1 MAGINVRRDG
11 INGITFHG
19 RQSIVKQCCIEQ
31 QRERRRRRRKS
42 STFPHVPV
50 GSAPTARLPIYS
62 GERRGWEVF
71 NKAKSGDGFIGQ
83 FDRHLLPVDFNC
95 RGGKCFVETDD
106 GNRCIVGTFG
116 KIEDAKGSRREE
128 ITIQCWV
135 VRWLGALFRDAGA
148 ERMGAKRA
156 PVAGR
161 DGRAGRWGGDARAN
175 GGQRWWWQRGQQE
188 GGEECQVVGH
198 SSSAAQV
205 RCGVV
210 VVLVSVSRLG
220 GGGVIAG
227 SCDDGVLWR
236 WVAGVKR
243 LKTTSWSISG
253 ACRTW

>member
-1 MAGINVRRDG
+1 MTGINVRRDG

-62 GERRGWEVF
+62 GERRGWKVF

-95 RGGKCFVETDD
+95 RGGKCVVETDD
-106 GNRCIVGTFG
+106 GNRCIVSTFG

-135 VRWLGALFRDAGA
+135 VRWCSVCISRS
-148 ERMGAKRA
+148 RRS
-156 PVAGR
+156 R
-161 DGRAGRWGGDARAN
+161 SAR
-175 GGQRWWWQRGQQE
+175 
-188 GGEECQVVGH
+188 
-198 SSSAAQV
+198 
-205 RCGVV
+205 
-210 VVLVSVSRLG
+210 
-220 GGGVIAG
+220 
-227 SCDDGVLWR
+227 
-236 WVAGVKR
+236 
-243 LKTTSWSISG
+243 
-253 ACRTW
+253 